1 MKSFRTEL
9 NLNDK
14 QRTACEKHAGT
25 GRLAYNW
32 ALSMV
37 DLLSD
42 YKIYPTA
49 IDLHKL
55 WVATYKKDNH
65 WVCEVSKFTPQ
76 QAFRDLESGLKRFW
90 KYKNETKGKKLPL
103 EKVFK
108 KRILQKMGK
117 KYILKSEWIGRYI
130 PLTMH
135 FMFPNF
141 KKKNAS
147 DGFYLESPQVIRVH
161 GNKIKLPKIGSVKS
175 FEKLPVLAAKSVAI
189 TKYCGKWFIAYRIE
203 RTKAN
208 YKKEHEKVGV
218 DLGIKTLAK
227 LSTGKDYPTQRRYI
241 ESRKKLA
248 RLQRKSSRQYEAFK
262 ARTKDE
268 KLSVDQKRLISNN
281 FQKTKLQIQKVHY
294 KIGCIRK
301 HSLHQLTSDLAKNH
315 SRIVIEDL
323 NVSGMMKNHNLAGAI
338 ANGSFSEFRR
348 QLTYKCEWYGSEL
361 VVADRFFA
369 SSKTCSCCGHKQEMP
384 LKKREFDCEKCDNK
398 MDRDLNAAINLA
410 NYKPKTADSSA
421 VAVCGDSKF
430 HDASQVGIGEAEIKH
445 QMSKFWV
452 SFEEQ
457 RRLTVRSML
466 KTHLP
471 LRSKVDLITN

>member
-9 NLNDK
+9 NLNNK
-14 QRTACEKHAGT
+14 QRTACEQHAGT
-25 GRLAYNW
+25 ARLAYNW
-32 ALSMV
+32 ALDKV

-49 IDLHKL
+49 FDLDKL
-55 WVATYKKDNH
+55 WVATYKKDNP
-65 WVCEVSKFTPQ
+65 WVYEVSKCAPSK
-76 QAFRDLESGLKRFW
+76 AFKNLYEGLKIFW
-90 KYKNETKGKKLPL
+90 KYKKQNKGKKLPL
-103 EKVFK
+103 EKIFK
-108 KRILQKMGK
+108 KKILHRIGK
-117 KYILKSEWIGRYI
+117 KYILKREWVGKQI

-147 DGFYLESPQVIRVH
+147 DGFFLETRHVIQIDGKRI
-161 GNKIKLPKIGSVKS
+161 KIPKIGWVKA
-175 FEKLPVLAAKSVAI
+175 FEKLPILAAKSVSI

-203 RTKAN
+203 RPKAN

-218 DLGIKTLAK
+218 DLGIKMLAK

-241 ESRKKLA
+241 ESRKKLS
-248 RLQRKSSRQYEAFK
+248 RIHRKLSRQYEAFK
-262 ARTKDE
+262 DRTKDQ
-268 KLSVDQKRLISNN
+268 KLSIEQKRLISNN

-338 ANGSFSEFRR
+338 ANGSFFEFRR

-361 VVADRFFA
+361 IVADRFFA

-398 MDRDLNAAINLA
+398 MDRDLNAAINLS
-410 NYKPKTADSSA
+410 NYKIKTADSSA

-430 HDASQVGIGEAEIKH
+430 HDASQVGINEAEIKH
-445 QMSKFWV
+445 
-452 SFEEQ
+452 
-457 RRLTVRSML
+457 R
-466 KTHLP
+466 P
-471 LRSKVDLITN
+471 SKVG